1 MRDRVL
7 GSLLGVAAVEA
18 LLEGRNGCM
27 VGEIGGDLRCTS
39 LEETWQKKK
48 PPLDE
53 NLLRIFS
60 FLSE

>member
-1 MRDRVL
+1 VL

-18 LLEGRNGCM
+18 LLEGRRGCM
-27 VGEIGGDLRCTS
+27 VGEVKGALTCTS
-39 LEETWQKKK
+39 FEETWQKKK
-48 PPLDE
+48 PLDE